1 MKVNQEKKVQLVNQ
15 VTLEDLGKMERMTV
29 EDPKETQAKQVLRD
43 RQDNVAEKVPQDPQD
58 NLGLKFK
65 ANLSLV
71 LLDREDQMEIRDLQV
86 KRVQK
91 ENAEKEGIK
100 E

>member
-1 MKVNQEKKVQLVNQ
+1 MQLVNQ
-15 VTLEDLGKMERMTV
+15 VTLEDLGKMERMAV
-29 EDPKETQAKQVLRD
+29 EDPKEIQAKQVLRG
-43 RQDNVAEKVPQDPQD
+43 RLDNVAEKVQQDLQD
-58 NLGLKFK
+58 NLGHKFK

-71 LLDREDQMEIRDLQV
+71 LLDREGQMEIRDLQE

-91 ENAEKEGIK
+91 ENVVKEEIK